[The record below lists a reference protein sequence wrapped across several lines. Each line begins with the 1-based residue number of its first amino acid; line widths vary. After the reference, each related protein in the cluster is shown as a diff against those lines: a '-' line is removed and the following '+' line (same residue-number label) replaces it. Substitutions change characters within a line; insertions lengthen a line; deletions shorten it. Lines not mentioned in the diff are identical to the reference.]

1 MTEVDEPTMP
11 ANCRFVVTLPVGG
24 LPAGVPFELFV
35 CEVLGATRDNPD
47 PSSSIGLARVR
58 FSALGGLISIGGNW
72 PRFSCRA
79 SGGEKPRP
87 GMGARKLGGSRRGGR
102 RGGAV
107 IVGEKV

>member
-1 MTEVDEPTMP
+1 MSSAVMTEVDAPTMP

-58 FSALGGLISIGGNW
+58 FSSLGGLISIGGN
-72 PRFSCRA
+72 
-79 SGGEKPRP
+79 
-87 GMGARKLGGSRRGGR
+87 
-102 RGGAV
+102 
-107 IVGEKV
+107 